1 MKKTSRYLFRRILA
15 MMSAVL
21 FVCSGCSAQTASEHE
36 PDISNSTSS
45 VESAED
51 NFPSGQKDNDEVVPN
66 VAGKWVGEAC
76 DILDDCGVQYEITY
90 EYVENVEVNRVI
102 SQNPSEGSPIESD
115 MTVKLIVCGEKK
127 DTESKSDS
135 KAESKTESKTE
146 SKAESQTPSQA
157 PEDTTQKMP
166 NIVGMDVTA
175 ATQTLDSM
183 GIYYTG
189 NYQFND
195 TVPKGQ
201 VMSQEPAAGTDAPK
215 GSKVTFIISD
225 GKQSEQQV
233 VTYEVNEE
241 QPQQDNSPVQEP
253 QWENTEPDMSG
264 AEKFVGYWYSFRP
277 TAKITKEDNGQY
289 FVKIIWSSS
298 ATFGIMWCFFADY
311 DPYQNILSYTDG
323 KELKAV
329 YDTSENEWFGHYPLR
344 YNLSGYLTINDNGE
358 MLWYDDGVDGS
369 SDIVFKKYNN

>member
-90 EYVENVEVNRVI
+90 EYVENVEANRVI
-102 SQNPSEGSPIESD
+102 SQTPSEGSPIETG
-115 MTVKLIVCGEKK
+115 MTVKLIISGDKK
-127 DTESKSDS
+127 PESKSES
-135 KAESKTESKTE
+135 KPESKVESKTESK
-146 SKAESQTPSQA
+146 TPSQA

-166 NIVGMDVTA
+166 DIVGMDVTA

-201 VMSQEPAAGTDAPK
+201 VVSQNPAAGTDAPK

-225 GKQSEQQV
+225 GKQPEQQT
-233 VTYEVNEE
+233 VTYEAPEE
-241 QPQQDNSPVQEP
+241 QPQQDYTPAKEP
-253 QWENTEPDMSG
+253 EQASTKPDMSG
-264 AEKFVGYWYSFRP
+264 VEKFLGNWYSFRP
-277 TAKITKEDNGQY
+277 TAKIRKEDSGKY
-289 FVKIIWSSS
+289 LVTIFWTSS
-298 ATFGIMWCFFADY
+298 AYDGLMWSMFVDY
-311 DPYQNILSYTDG
+311 DPYQGILTYNDG
-323 KELKAV
+323 IELKAV
-329 YDTSENEWFGHYPLR
+329 YDTSKNEWFGHYPLR

-369 SDIVFKKYNN
+369 SDIVFQKYDD